1 MDVAKLISQFATP
14 TVLGQVAGALGISD
28 SAAGKALAAAVPG
41 VLAALL
47 GVASKPQGAANLA
60 ASAKWL
66 DTGAEGMLG
75 RLGQDP
81 GAVSGLGQNLL
92 SSVLGGGTVGTLA
105 EKLQSYAGLP
115 AGTAD
120 KLLGLAGAGT
130 LGAIGQ
136 EARDR
141 GLDAAGI
148 ARMLEEQQPA
158 IAGAVP
164 ADFAAALKGTGLAG
178 LIASAARPAAAKP
191 APAPAPEPKPA
202 AAPPRPAPQP
212 AAAAPRPAPAA
223 PPEPKRSGWTRWIL
237 ILIALLVLWWL
248 LSRMFGGEPEPV
260 VEAPAPAPEATAPAT
275 TAEPAEPAEP
285 EPAATPAPPA
295 DTAAAPENPLVVGGV
310 DIGAQVTA
318 TLDTL
323 RGTFSGITDA
333 ATAQAALPDL
343 TAARDTLSGLETQIN
358 ALPAEGKSALQSLV
372 ASALPAIEASANGLL
387 ANSAVAG
394 VVKPV
399 VDDIIARLKA
409 YAA

>member
-1 MDVAKLISQFATP
+1 MDVAKLVSQFATP

-66 DTGAEGMLG
+66 DTGADGMLG

-81 GAVSGLGQNLL
+81 GAVAGLGQNLL
-92 SSVLGGGTVGTLA
+92 SSVLGVGTAGTLA
-105 EKLQSYAGLP
+105 EKLESYAGLP
-115 AGTAD
+115 AGAAD
-120 KLLGLAGAGT
+120 KLLGLAGAGAV
-130 LGAIGQ
+130 GAIGQ

-158 IAGAVP
+158 IAAAVP

-178 LIASAARPAAAKP
+178 LIASVARPAAAQP
-191 APAPAPEPKPA
+191 APAPAPKPA
-202 AAPPRPAPQP
+202 AAPPRPAPP

-223 PPEPKRSGWTRWIL
+223 PPAPKRSGWTRWIL
-237 ILIALLVLWWL
+237 ILIALLILWWL

-275 TAEPAEPAEP
+275 TAEPAEPEPTPTPEATAPATTAEPAEPEPTPTPEATPPATTAEPAEP

-295 DTAAAPENPLVVGGV
+295 D
-310 DIGAQVTA
+310 
-318 TLDTL
+318 
-323 RGTFSGITDA
+323 
-333 ATAQAALPDL
+333 
-343 TAARDTLSGLETQIN
+343 
-358 ALPAEGKSALQSLV
+358 
-372 ASALPAIEASANGLL
+372 
-387 ANSAVAG
+387 
-394 VVKPV
+394 
-399 VDDIIARLKA
+399 
-409 YAA
+409 

>member
-1 MDVAKLISQFATP
+1 MDVAKLVSQFATP

-28 SAAGKALAAAVPG
+28 SAAGKALGAAVPG

-66 DTGAEGMLG
+66 DTGADAMLG

-81 GAVSGLGQNLL
+81 GAVAGLGQNLL
-92 SSVLGGGTVGTLA
+92 SSVLGVGTAGTLA
-105 EKLQSYAGLP
+105 EKLESYAGLP
-115 AGTAD
+115 AGAAD
-120 KLLGLAGAGT
+120 KLLGLAGAGAV
-130 LGAIGQ
+130 GAIGQ

-158 IAGAVP
+158 IAAAVP

-178 LIASAARPAAAKP
+178 LIASVARPAAAQP
-191 APAPAPEPKPA
+191 APAPAPKPA

-223 PPEPKRSGWTRWIL
+223 PPAPKRSGWTRWIL
-237 ILIALLVLWWL
+237 ILIALLILWWL

-275 TAEPAEPAEP
+275 TAEPAEPEPTPTPEATAPATTASREPEPTPTPEATPPRRPRACRAGAGATPELTPPATTAEPAEP

-295 DTAAAPENPLVVGGV
+295 D
-310 DIGAQVTA
+310 
-318 TLDTL
+318 
-323 RGTFSGITDA
+323 
-333 ATAQAALPDL
+333 
-343 TAARDTLSGLETQIN
+343 
-358 ALPAEGKSALQSLV
+358 
-372 ASALPAIEASANGLL
+372 
-387 ANSAVAG
+387 
-394 VVKPV
+394 
-399 VDDIIARLKA
+399 
-409 YAA
+409 

>member
-178 LIASAARPAAAKP
+178 LIASAARPAAAKRHRHRHRSPSRRRRRRARHRSRPRPP
-191 APAPAPEPKPA
+191 APGAGGA
-202 AAPPRPAPQP
+202 AGAEAVGLDAVDPHPDRAADPLVAAVADVRRRAGAGGRGARARARGDGTRDDRGAWGRSRSRRPRPRRPRT
-212 AAAAPRPAPAA
+212 PRP
-223 PPEPKRSGWTRWIL
+223 RRRTRWWS
-237 ILIALLVLWWL
+237 AG
-248 LSRMFGGEPEPV
+248 S
-260 VEAPAPAPEATAPAT
+260 T
-275 TAEPAEPAEP
+275 
-285 EPAATPAPPA
+285 
-295 DTAAAPENPLVVGGV
+295 
-310 DIGAQVTA
+310 
-318 TLDTL
+318 
-323 RGTFSGITDA
+323 S
-333 ATAQAALPDL
+333 
-343 TAARDTLSGLETQIN
+343 AR
-358 ALPAEGKSALQSLV
+358 
-372 ASALPAIEASANGLL
+372 
-387 ANSAVAG
+387 
-394 VVKPV
+394 
-399 VDDIIARLKA
+399 R
-409 YAA
+409 